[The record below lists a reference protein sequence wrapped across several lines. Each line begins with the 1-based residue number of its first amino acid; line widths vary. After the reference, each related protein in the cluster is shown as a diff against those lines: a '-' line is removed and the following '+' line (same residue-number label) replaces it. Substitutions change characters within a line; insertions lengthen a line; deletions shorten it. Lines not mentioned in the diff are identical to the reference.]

1 MNDKQAEPGRRPW
14 RAAAGFTG
22 IGVKRPLIPVV
33 LALMVGLAAAAWG
46 VKISGKWLIIGL
58 AGLLAVLIFFHRF
71 GSVRGPKDRGRGGLD
86 EPAESSRKTDS
97 KC

>member
-1 MNDKQAEPGRRPW
+1 MNDKQAKPGRPW
-14 RAAAGFTG
+14 KDAAGPTG

-33 LALMVGLAAAAWG
+33 LALMAGLAAAAWG
-46 VKISGKWLIIGL
+46 FKISWKWLVIGL
-58 AGLLAVLIFFHRF
+58 AGLLAVLIFLHRF
-71 GSVRGPKDRGRGGLD
+71 GSVRGPKGRGRGGLD